1 MEADA
6 CCLPFANDSFRK
18 VMSVTALC
26 FTADWPQALSEIV
39 RVTSDRFAVGVLNRH
54 SLLWW
59 KKGRIDPFGVS
70 MADVG
75 GVPAAGGTL
84 LRWNSE
90 SMANPG

>member
-1 MEADA
+1 MVVVLGGRELLDQLGVALQWGEVERGELDVRCQMCSSSFCRRGVASSDAAD
-6 CCLPFANDSFRK
+6 S
-18 VMSVTALC
+18 
-26 FTADWPQALSEIV
+26 
-39 RVTSDRFAVGVLNRH
+39 
-54 SLLWW
+54 
-59 KKGRIDPFGVS
+59 GRIDPFGVS

>member
-1 MEADA
+1 MCSSSFCRRGVVSSDAAD
-6 CCLPFANDSFRK
+6 S
-18 VMSVTALC
+18 
-26 FTADWPQALSEIV
+26 
-39 RVTSDRFAVGVLNRH
+39 
-54 SLLWW
+54 
-59 KKGRIDPFGVS
+59 GRIAPFGVS